1 MRMPEYIL
9 ILILSATIS
18 FAIFAIYFIKE
29 ITKPKYL
36 KKRINISTRRS
47 AEFINK
53 KAISLLAI
61 TIYLLTLYVLLRVN
75 YINQSDIN
83 FDILIRIS
91 SVLLTI
97 LIGYLFAKLFQVRAK
112 KIEDH
117 KIIAEYAFKLTAYR
131 RFIYYILSTD
141 KFWINKSDISTAR
154 YRYPKVTYWVLD
166 DNKHIDYTKL
176 QEFYNDKSFKSF
188 RVRLYFLFDELV
200 KQNYIGWIYDANAEI
215 VYSKKRLEHY
225 DTPINQ
231 IWYFF
236 DNKNLDNSENIVND
250 LQLQYSYYAK
260 DMIDQI
266 KLIDPK
272 YSGTKII
279 TNKLIGQISGYVHYD
294 ILSKMIEMT
303 KYNYEYITS
312 NMKLVTNLML
322 VILITGILIPL
333 LAQFTKDQIGLNNL
347 IGFICLGGIGSV
359 IIWIIFELKK
369 LILDELNTA

>member
-112 KIEDH
+112 KIEDQ

-250 LQLQYSYYAK
+250 LKLQYSYYAK